1 MLGTARTVV
10 ESDTQG
16 TVTMEHT
23 ESPRTQ
29 VVNQPTLT
37 VRAMK
42 PSSASLTAAIARPPS
57 AHLASPAAS
66 SKQIPADF
74 RGTSCFVLSPY
85 IVPSAQHDGVGPP
98 RRSKTQQIHR
108 SAESGKAGGQERCC
122 IGSVGVCNSA
132 HACRFNLDWQQCASC
147 K

>member
-1 MLGTARTVV
+1 MLGTARTLV

-57 AHLASPAAS
+57 AHLASQRFRLSLQSWMYLDTHFGLAPD
-66 SKQIPADF
+66 SK
-74 RGTSCFVLSPY
+74 R
-85 IVPSAQHDGVGPP
+85 
-98 RRSKTQQIHR
+98 
-108 SAESGKAGGQERCC
+108 
-122 IGSVGVCNSA
+122 
-132 HACRFNLDWQQCASC
+132 
-147 K
+147 